1 MDSQGRIYDPGYIA
15 IKDGRIVGIGAI
27 DSKGCCGLWEA
38 RNTIDATG
46 TLIMPGYV
54 NTHTHIAMS
63 PFRGAMED
71 AEDRLRRFIFP
82 LEKTVVDPQL
92 VYDGALFSIAE
103 MVRSGTTCF
112 ADMYYFEEEVARAAD
127 YSGMR
132 AIVGETIVDFPAPD
146 CDIPYGG
153 IERAKSLSKEWRNH
167 TRIKACIAPH
177 APYTVDASNL
187 RLIAHT
193 SEAFGIPIMMHIA
206 EMDFEYARFSQSHGS
221 VLRYLDETGILSSS
235 LIGVHMLY
243 LDDQDIEIAAQR
255 KIAVAHCPGSNA
267 KSGRPICPAWQLS
280 KAGVAIG
287 LGTDGPLSGNT
298 MDMQNIVSLYPKLQK
313 VREHKRE
320 IVSAQEALYAATIGG
335 AEVLGLSDQIGSIE
349 CGKCADLQI
358 VDLNDFNAL
367 PVHNW
372 YATAVYSLQAHNVRD
387 TIVAGSFLMRQRKI
401 MFANEEKLKENL
413 LYHAK
418 KSSSTIASLLEKAI

>member
-1 MDSQGRIYDPGYIA
+1 
-15 IKDGRIVGIGAI
+15 
-27 DSKGCCGLWEA
+27 
-38 RNTIDATG
+38 
-46 TLIMPGYV
+46 
-54 NTHTHIAMS
+54 
-63 PFRGAMED
+63 
-71 AEDRLRRFIFP
+71 
-82 LEKTVVDPQL
+82 
-92 VYDGALFSIAE
+92 
-103 MVRSGTTCF
+103 
-112 ADMYYFEEEVARAAD
+112 
-127 YSGMR
+127 
-132 AIVGETIVDFPAPD
+132 
-146 CDIPYGG
+146 
-153 IERAKSLSKEWRNH
+153 
-167 TRIKACIAPH
+167 
-177 APYTVDASNL
+177 
-187 RLIAHT
+187 
-193 SEAFGIPIMMHIA
+193 
-206 EMDFEYARFSQSHGS
+206 
-221 VLRYLDETGILSSS
+221 
-235 LIGVHMLY
+235 
-243 LDDQDIEIAAQR
+243 
-255 KIAVAHCPGSNA
+255 
-267 KSGRPICPAWQLS
+267 
-280 KAGVAIG
+280 
-287 LGTDGPLSGNT
+287 